1 MNSRG
6 NFYKIDFIL
15 HIKTFYKL
23 LPFYVKETKN
33 ITGKLKAGNK
43 FPLKNDSALSMAIND
58 E

>member
-1 MNSRG
+1 MYYNNKWIAGVTFIKLTSFC
-6 NFYKIDFIL
+6 NFIL

-43 FPLKNDSALSMAIND
+43 FLKH
-58 E
+58 